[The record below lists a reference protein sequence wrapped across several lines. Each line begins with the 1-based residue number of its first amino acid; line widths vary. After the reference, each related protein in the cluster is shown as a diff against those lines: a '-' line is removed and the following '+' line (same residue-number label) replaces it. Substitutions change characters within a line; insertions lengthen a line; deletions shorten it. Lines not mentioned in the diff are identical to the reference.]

1 MVLRNNKGITMAIVI
16 MVMLVLFLIGT
27 AFISVS
33 AYQTTQS
40 VNQDKGM
47 NAHYLARAGAEA
59 ALEAWLDAPTAL
71 KPSGTL
77 DPVYLSSTNE
87 FTNVSAGNKGQ
98 FEVTIS
104 QDASDPDKTLITA
117 IGTVGTIQKKV
128 SVTINTIQS
137 VVPAPDPSYVS
148 GEGFYDY
155 TSGQI
160 NAVKDADFKWP
171 PPGHSTHGIV
181 KNEAKKGKGLKIPN
195 KNTGTATQVY
205 EKMLFSSTLQVL
217 HNSVILKS
225 NVIVFMEDVD
235 YSNNSDSKG
244 ALELFVYPSTEGEN
258 GGGLTITGLSGFWGV
273 VIFNGTGYYFKD
285 MPDGVVLRHQSDIAD
300 RILEGSMV
308 LIEDPNELNPF
319 LSEILGEPLTIKS
332 YTILWSK

>member
-33 AYQTTQS
+33 AYQNTQAA
-40 VNQDKGM
+40 NQDKGM
-47 NAHYLARAGAEA
+47 HAHYIARAGAEA
-59 ALEAWLDAPTAL
+59 ALEAWLDAPSSL

-77 DPVYLSSTNE
+77 DPVYLSSANE
-87 FTNVSAGNKGQ
+87 FTNDNTGNKGY
-98 FEVTIS
+98 FEVSIS
-104 QDASDPDKTLITA
+104 QDASDPDKTLITSV
-117 IGTVGTIQKKV
+117 GTVGTIQKRV
-128 SVTINTIQS
+128 TVTINTIQS
-137 VVPAPDPSYVS
+137 VVPAPDPAYVS

-155 TSGQI
+155 NSGQI

-171 PPGHSTHGIV
+171 PPGHSTTGIV
-181 KNEAKKGKGLKIPN
+181 KNEAKNGKGLKIPS

-225 NVIVFMEDVD
+225 NVIVFMDD
-235 YSNNSDSKG
+235 IDFSNNKDSKG
-244 ALELFVYPSTEGEN
+244 ALVLQVYSPSVAGTGR
-258 GGGLTITGLSGFWGV
+258 TITDHEGNWGV
-273 VIFNGTGYYFKD
+273 VIFNGVGYYFRD
-285 MPDGVVLRHQSDIAD
+285 IPEGVVLRSESDIA
-300 RILEGSMV
+300 EGPNMV
-308 LIEDPNELNPF
+308 LITDPNELNPF
-319 LSEILGEPLTIKS
+319 LSDILGEPLTIKS